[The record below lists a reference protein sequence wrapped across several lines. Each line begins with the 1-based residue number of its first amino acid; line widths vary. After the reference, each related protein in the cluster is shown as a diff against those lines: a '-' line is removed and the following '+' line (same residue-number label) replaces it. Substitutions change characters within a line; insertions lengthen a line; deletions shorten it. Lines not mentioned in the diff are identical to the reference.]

1 MLVMG
6 KRVVGPS
13 PPEPN
18 WDRLDL
24 RGINSTR
31 NAWGYLAPD
40 DSAIVSDDGK
50 VFIRV
55 DKSMVEKPK
64 SGKEVLIRLV
74 SSQWMV
80 LKIRH
85 GITPKRELFPC
96 LTQAGIFLDESL
108 QLTKILCKMDID
120 MLHVSCWDV
129 FQGVAGD
136 ENGASLTKR
145 FAEVVPEHIALIST
159 GAVWTSKDAQW
170 LMEEGADLVGVA
182 RVAIAHPDW
191 PMHLA
196 DVDYSPQ
203 RPPFT
208 EQHLLDVDL
217 SPVFVEYMKRWK
229 NFVYE

>member
-24 RGINSTR
+24 RGMNSTR

-50 VFIRV
+50 MFIRV

-80 LKIRH
+80 LKR
-85 GITPKRELFPC
+85 C
-96 LTQAGIFLDESL
+96 LRWS
-108 QLTKILCKMDID
+108 KIIKDLYDFEHEVED
-120 MLHVSCWDV
+120 D
-129 FQGVAGD
+129 
-136 ENGASLTKR
+136 GASVGDDEDDLV
-145 FAEVVPEHIALIST
+145 EVVLPSPKKKPNLHLVPPER
-159 GAVWTSKDAQW
+159 K
-170 LMEEGADLVGVA
+170 
-182 RVAIAHPDW
+182 RK
-191 PMHLA
+191 
-196 DVDYSPQ
+196 
-203 RPPFT
+203 
-208 EQHLLDVDL
+208 L
-217 SPVFVEYMKRWK
+217 SMRRFK
-229 NFVYE
+229 

>member
-64 SGKEVLIRLV
+64 SGKEVLVRLV

-80 LKIRH
+80 LKR
-85 GITPKRELFPC
+85 C
-96 LTQAGIFLDESL
+96 LQDEYDMRFSSMGGEKYDTIDTLD
-108 QLTKILCKMDID
+108 T
-120 MLHVSCWDV
+120 
-129 FQGVAGD
+129 F
-136 ENGASLTKR
+136 
-145 FAEVVPEHIALIST
+145 
-159 GAVWTSKDAQW
+159 
-170 LMEEGADLVGVA
+170 
-182 RVAIAHPDW
+182 
-191 PMHLA
+191 
-196 DVDYSPQ
+196 
-203 RPPFT
+203 
-208 EQHLLDVDL
+208 
-217 SPVFVEYMKRWK
+217 
-229 NFVYE
+229 